1 MENGSTTTA
10 SQLLS
15 LGSSLSIYSSI
26 DDISKW
32 FAECLRWA
40 TLEGQDD
47 LEIDA
52 WLALKQIES
61 LDKRAKWLS
70 VLRAYL
76 DAITVIGE
84 DIN

>member
-15 LGSSLSIYSSI
+15 MGSSLNQLSSI

-40 TLEGQDD
+40 TLEGHDD
-47 LEIDA
+47 MEVDS

-61 LDKRAKWLS
+61 LDKRTKWLS
-70 VLRAYL
+70 VLRAYIN
-76 DAITVIGE
+76 AIINIQE
-84 DIN
+84 DTN